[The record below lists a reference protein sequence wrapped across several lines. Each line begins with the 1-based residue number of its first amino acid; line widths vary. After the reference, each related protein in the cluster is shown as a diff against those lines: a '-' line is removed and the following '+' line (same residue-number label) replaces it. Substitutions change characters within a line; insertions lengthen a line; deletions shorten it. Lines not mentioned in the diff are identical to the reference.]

1 MVCKIA
7 KFSGVTFLAF
17 IVASVIFSGCASTR
31 KTVSNVPVKTDQA
44 VAAPKMIT
52 AIIADEDESTAVIKI
67 AGNQAL
73 DFSALKPFP
82 ANVTLYFPDTGLEL
96 SEPVYP
102 SDSGIIAS
110 IKVFE
115 LTEKGDG
122 AKVVISLKKD
132 ISYEARNTGTDVEV
146 ILVKKS
152 AGDGD
157 IAEAAVKVG
166 KKPEPVVLKKNEK
179 KAGAEHITPVSLVP
193 AWIQKIDFSSEKTGE
208 STLIIGTTAP
218 VKYKIVRDS
227 GKRLY
232 LTLFNT
238 KMHSYR
244 ERPLITTRFQS
255 AVDRIIPANS
265 VTLKGTAL
273 ISIELREAVPFFV
286 DESENLLYIHFDK
299 SSIPPKPMADASLPP
314 WQKILEETKAEDGV
328 SGEKGGSEG
337 VGRLSDLLSG
347 SDRIYTGEKIA
358 LDFYETDIK
367 NVFKII
373 QNISGK
379 NFAIDDDV
387 TGRVTLSFEDPV
399 PWDQALDL
407 VLKMNQLG
415 RTYEGNI
422 VRISTVKTIMA
433 DQEARKNQLKAKQDS
448 VLQEDLVTEFITVNY
463 AIAEDIKALID
474 SGENDTIL
482 TERGSISVD
491 VPSNTIILTDVPEA
505 IKRAKKIVEKMDSVV
520 PQVIIEARIVEV
532 TKDFTREFGL
542 NWNASGGPLDHKQ
555 LGNLGGYQGPYT
567 DSDSG
572 LNYPP
577 ALPGIPNTTGIR
589 SDTPTGLLYGVA
601 MNSGMTTLGIDF
613 ARLTGT
619 SFLLDATLS
628 ALETDGKA
636 KIVSSPKIMTA
647 NNETAKITQ
656 GIEYPYLER
665 DDSGG
670 SSVKFK
676 SIDMLLEV
684 TPHITAD
691 GRVSMVVKVTKNDVA
706 GFTNGV
712 PSVSTKEVETNL
724 LVDNGGTVVIGGIVQ
739 SSKTTGMSGTPWLSR
754 IPYLGWLFKVQT
766 RKTQNNELL
775 IFITPKIVQI

>member
-1 MVCKIA
+1 MVCKIE

-31 KTVSNVPVKTDQA
+31 KTVSNVPVKTDQT
-44 VAAPKMIT
+44 VAEPKMIT
-52 AIIADEDESTAVIKI
+52 AIIADEDESAAVIKI

-132 ISYEARNTGTDVEV
+132 IFYEARNTGTDVEV

-157 IAEAAVKVG
+157 IAEAAVKVE
-166 KKPEPVVLKKNEK
+166 KKPEPVVLKENEK
-179 KAGAEHITPVSLVP
+179 KGGAENITSASLVP
-193 AWIQKIDFSSEKTGE
+193 AWIQKIDFLSEKTGE

-265 VTLKGTAL
+265 VILKGTVL

-286 DESENLLYIHFDK
+286 DESENLLYIHFGK

-314 WQKILEETKAEDGV
+314 WQKILEETRAEDGV
-328 SGEKGGSEG
+328 PGEKGGADAD
-337 VGRLSDLLSG
+337 GRLPDLLSG
-347 SDRIYTGEKIA
+347 SDKIYTGEKIA
-358 LDFYETDIK
+358 LDFYETNIK
-367 NVFKII
+367 NVFKIM

-387 TGRVTLSFEDPV
+387 AGRVTLSFEDPV

-415 RTYEGNI
+415 RTFEGNI
-422 VRISTVKTIMA
+422 VRISTVKTLLA
-433 DQEARKNQLKAKQDS
+433 DQQARQKQLKAKQDS
-448 VLQEDLVTEFITVNY
+448 ILQEDLVTEFITVNY

-474 SGENDTIL
+474 SGKRYTVL
-482 TERGSISVD
+482 TRRGSISVD
-491 VPSNTIILTDVPEA
+491 VPSNTIIITDVPEA
-505 IKRAKKIVEKMDSVV
+505 IKQSKKIVEKMDSVV
-520 PQVIIEARIVEV
+520 PLVIIEARIVEV
-532 TKDFTREFGL
+532 TKEFIRNFGV
-542 NWNASGGPLDHKQ
+542 NWNVKGGPLDHKQ
-555 LGNLGGYQGPYT
+555 LGNLGGYQGPY
-567 DSDSG
+567 
-572 LNYPP
+572 
-577 ALPGIPNTTGIR
+577 IR
-589 SDTPTGLLYGVA
+589 PDIDPDKTSPGLLYGAA
-601 MNSGMTTLGIDF
+601 MNKDGDTTIGINF

-628 ALETDGKA
+628 ALEVDGKA
-636 KIVSSPKIMTA
+636 KIVSSPRVVTA
-647 NNETAKITQ
+647 NNKKATIKQ
-656 GIEYPYLER
+656 GQEVPYLER

-670 SSVKFK
+670 ATVKFK
-676 SIDMLLEV
+676 QVDLLLEV

-691 GRVSMVVKVTKNDVA
+691 GRIGMAVKITKNDVLEDKGDGEPA
-706 GFTNGV
+706 I
-712 PSVSTKEVETNL
+712 STKEIDTNL

-739 SSKTTGMSGTPWLSR
+739 ESKRTSMDGTPWLSK
-754 IPYLGWLFKVQT
+754 IPVLGWLFKINKNSTV
-766 RKTQNNELL
+766 NAELL

>member
-1 MVCKIA
+1 MVCKIE
-7 KFSGVTFLAF
+7 KFSGVTYLAF

-31 KTVSNVPVKTDQA
+31 KTVSNVPVKTDQT
-44 VAAPKMIT
+44 VAEPKMIT
-52 AIIADEDESTAVIKI
+52 AIIADEDESAAVIKI

-82 ANVTLYFPDTGLEL
+82 ANVTLYFPDTGLAL

-157 IAEAAVKVG
+157 IAEAVVKVE
-166 KKPEPVVLKKNEK
+166 KKPEPVVLKENEK
-179 KAGAEHITPVSLVP
+179 KGGADNITPVSLVP

-227 GKRLY
+227 DKRLY

-265 VTLKGTAL
+265 VTLKGTVL
-273 ISIELREAVPFFV
+273 VSIELREAVPFFI

-314 WQKILEETKAEDGV
+314 WQKILEETRAEDGV
-328 SGEKGGSEG
+328 PGEKGGSDG
-337 VGRLSDLLSG
+337 DGRLPDLLSG
-347 SDRIYTGEKIA
+347 SDNIYTGEKIA

-387 TGRVTLSFEDPV
+387 AGRVTLSFEDPV

-415 RTYEGNI
+415 RTFEGNI

-448 VLQEDLVTEFITVNY
+448 ILQEDLVTEFITVNY

-505 IKRAKKIVEKMDSVV
+505 IRRAKKIVEKMDSVV

-555 LGNLGGYQGPYT
+555 LGNLGGYQGPYM
-567 DSDSG
+567 DSETG
-572 LNYPP
+572 INYPP
-577 ALPGIPNTTGIR
+577 TLSGISNTTGIR

-636 KIVSSPKIMTA
+636 KIVSSPKVMTA
-647 NNETAKITQ
+647 NNEVAKITQ

-712 PSVSTKEVETNL
+712 PSVSTKEIETNL

-739 SSKTTGMSGTPWLSR
+739 SSKTVGMSGTPWLSR